1 MTYKGFCDWA
11 NRRAMDGDW
20 SAFSAVLTVN
30 ITTVM
35 NAIPRRK
42 REKAWG
48 AMVEL
53 LGCKNDIPPVPVG
66 QTVYMLFDEELAE
79 DPISEE
85 TITEVGTR
93 GFWLSSFLPAR
104 DDMSTFVSWEDVGSR
119 AFFSRTAAEKA
130 VQAKEAERDG
140 MD

>member
-1 MTYKGFCDWA
+1 MEITEA
-11 NRRAMDGDW
+11 NADLIQR
-20 SAFSAVLTVN
+20 
-30 ITTVM
+30 
-35 NAIPRRK
+35 
-42 REKAWG
+42 
-48 AMVEL
+48 
-53 LGCKNDIPPVPVG
+53 LGQLPVVVPPIYVG
-66 QTVYMLFDEELAE
+66 QTVYMLLEYTDEET